1 MDDRITVTVRDDQ
14 LAHID
19 ELAERLG
26 AAGMQIDQVLHLL
39 GVITGSVPH
48 SQRDALAAVP
58 GVVAVEDETT
68 FGPAFGR

>member
-19 ELAERLG
+19 ELAERLR
-26 AAGMQIDQVLHLL
+26 AAGMQIDQVLHPL
-39 GVITGSVPH
+39 GVITGSVPR

-58 GVVAVEDETT
+58 GVADVEDETT
-68 FGPAFGR
+68 FGPALGR